1 MKSKTKR
8 KELCKNMSFDECELT
23 ILRMAV
29 DNAQEKLG
37 KRNIINKDIDSI
49 IRIVENF
56 IRRKKLICYGGTAI
70 NNIIPIE
77 DQFYNIFTAI
87 MR

>member
-1 MKSKTKR
+1 MKSKDQ
-8 KELCKNMSFDECELT
+8 CKNMSFDECELT

-37 KRNIINKDIDSI
+37 KRNIISKDIDSI

-56 IRRKKLICYGGTAI
+56 IRKKQLLDELTYL
-70 NNIIPIE
+70 
-77 DQFYNIFTAI
+77 
-87 MR
+87 